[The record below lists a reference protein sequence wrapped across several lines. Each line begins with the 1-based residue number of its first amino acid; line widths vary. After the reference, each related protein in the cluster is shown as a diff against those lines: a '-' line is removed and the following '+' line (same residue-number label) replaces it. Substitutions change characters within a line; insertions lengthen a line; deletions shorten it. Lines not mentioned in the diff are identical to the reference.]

1 LRDCA
6 ASDGAN
12 RTLADAR
19 TLALALAPT
28 LGRTMLGSVA
38 VVRADS
44 GRGSCGLP
52 LSLVLE
58 AAGATLVEA
67 APTERLLVEARAEG
81 NTRTEVEMRA
91 EARAEAEMRAALP
104 SKRKPKP
111 SSTASRPGARA
122 EAVGSVALVVAA
134 AVVAVVADG
143 TVGMSDCMDT
153 GPDGDTAE
161 GSAAKMR

>member
-1 LRDCA
+1 
-6 ASDGAN
+6 
-12 RTLADAR
+12 
-19 TLALALAPT
+19 
-28 LGRTMLGSVA
+28 MLGSVA

-44 GRGSCGLP
+44 ERGSRGLP
-52 LSLVLE
+52 LSMGSGNGTRVLFERTPLVPMLLE
-58 AAGATLVEA
+58 PVESAAA
-67 APTERLLVEARAEG
+67 ARMLVEARAEG

-91 EARAEAEMRAALP
+91 DARAEAEMRAALP

-122 EAVGSVALVVAA
+122 ETADTVPLVVVTAI
-134 AVVAVVADG
+134 VVVVADG

-161 GSAAKMR
+161 GSAANMG